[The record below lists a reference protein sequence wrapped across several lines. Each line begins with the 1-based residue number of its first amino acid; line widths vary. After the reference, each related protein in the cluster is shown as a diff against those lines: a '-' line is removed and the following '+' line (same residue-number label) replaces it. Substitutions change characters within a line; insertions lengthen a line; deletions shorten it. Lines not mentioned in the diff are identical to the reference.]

1 MAAVWPFEPLSSPF
15 PAETFT
21 MDDVLPHDHRRPMRR
36 ADRAMSPED
45 ALDFI
50 RRTPNAVM
58 GTADAEGR
66 PYGVPVTV
74 AFVDGLFY
82 VHGTSAGG
90 RRSSNLTEN
99 PFASLTFVAEGSWD
113 PEDYSLFYASV
124 IVDGTARLVTDR
136 AEDEG
141 SPGTRERLWRAPVGR
156 TQDGLRRRL
165 HGCGGTLGDCAR
177 ADFGEA
183 PRARARVSGGQ

>member
-1 MAAVWPFEPLSSPF
+1 
-15 PAETFT
+15 

-50 RRTPNAVM
+50 RRTPNVVM

-136 AEDEG
+136 AEKTKGLLALANVCGAHRSDAHKAGYVEGFMDEVELWAIAPERISG
-141 SPGTRERLWRAPVGR
+141 KRRVPG
-156 TQDGLRRRL
+156 
-165 HGCGGTLGDCAR
+165 HG
-177 ADFGEA
+177 
-183 PRARARVSGGQ
+183 